1 MRKTVFGSGSVVTVA
16 TLEYAEYPAPFCART
31 RKLYVVFGW
40 RFGTPVLVSVAAGPI
55 SAKFVELAGKY
66 STRIA
71 VASGALF
78 VHVRFTW
85 LEETAVA

>member
-1 MRKTVFGSGSVVTVA
+1 
-16 TLEYAEYPAPFCART
+16 
-31 RKLYVVFGW
+31 VFGW
-40 RFGTPVLVSVAAGPI
+40 RFGTPVLVSVAAAPI
-55 SAKFVELAGKY
+55 SAKFVEPAVRY

-85 LEETAVA
+85 LEEVAAACRFVGAAGSAWSVVTVTSLE